1 MRIFGHSRSPGEHPF
16 EYLHNGYI
24 SAAKGAGE
32 VQTRSLSKG
41 SSRTYIFVN
50 ASKMSAAMGADYR
63 RHIAEGTLPK
73 ELNVTQIPGDL
84 LTMSTTVSDERAS
97 AILTWARTLV
107 GWPQDNG
114 IDLTT
119 TPIEFHAA

>member
-50 ASKMSAAMGADYR
+50 ASKMSAFSAR
-63 RHIAEGTLPK
+63 QRSC
-73 ELNVTQIPGDL
+73 
-84 LTMSTTVSDERAS
+84 LTSSFIKTAQFSSMSVS
-97 AILTWARTLV
+97 L
-107 GWPQDNG
+107 
-114 IDLTT
+114 
-119 TPIEFHAA
+119 